1 MTGRIRRL
9 LGRLF
14 RRVHYDS
21 NRALGRRGEA
31 LAARH
36 LRRHGYR
43 VLARNVRA
51 GGVEVDLVALDGPTL
66 VFIEVKA
73 RRTEAAGAPQ
83 EAVDWRKQ
91 RRLRQAAAA
100 FARAPAWSHRPIRF
114 DVVAI
119 DAQRRRWR
127 LEVIKDAF

>member
-1 MTGRIRRL
+1 MAGLIKRL

-14 RRVHYDS
+14 PPAAHDS
-21 NRALGRRGEA
+21 NRTLGRRGEA
-31 LAARH
+31 LTARY

-43 VLARNVRA
+43 LLARNLRA

-73 RRTEAAGAPQ
+73 RRSMAAGAPQ

-100 FARAPAWSHRPIRF
+100 FARTRSLSHRPIRF

-119 DAQRRRWR
+119 DARGRRWG

>member
-1 MTGRIRRL
+1 MAGLIRRVL
-9 LGRLF
+9 ARLF
-14 RRVHYDS
+14 RGAARDS

-36 LRRHGYR
+36 LCRHGYR
-43 VLARNVRA
+43 VLARNLRA

-73 RRTEAAGAPQ
+73 RRSLAAGAPQ

-91 RRLRQAAAA
+91 QRLRQAAAA
-100 FARAPAWSHRPIRF
+100 FARTRALSHRPIRF

-119 DAQRRRWR
+119 NAQGRRWR

>member
-1 MTGRIRRL
+1 MAGLIRRVL
-9 LGRLF
+9 TRLF
-14 RRVHYDS
+14 RGSAPDS
-21 NRALGRRGEA
+21 NRTLGRRGEA

-43 VLARNVRA
+43 VLARNLRA

-73 RRTEAAGAPQ
+73 RRSLMAGAPQ

-91 RRLRQAAAA
+91 RRLRQAAVA
-100 FARAPAWSHRPIRF
+100 FARGRGLVHRPIRF

-119 DAQRRRWR
+119 NAQGRRWR